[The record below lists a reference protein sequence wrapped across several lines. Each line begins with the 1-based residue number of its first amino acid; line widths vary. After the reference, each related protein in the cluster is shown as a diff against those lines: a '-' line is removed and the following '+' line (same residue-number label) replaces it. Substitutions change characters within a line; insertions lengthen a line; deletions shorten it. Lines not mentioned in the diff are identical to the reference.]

1 MGNRTLATTEFAAK
15 MIVQNIATINRQL
28 VTVTGITPK
37 DQNLEELIR
46 EDRPIHKI
54 AARSVKANVLKKN
67 SGQMIQCHQKTRGG
81 RKPKK
86 TVMAT
91 GQVSYDRAPK
101 DRILGTLGTGFPLPN
116 AKQ

>member
-37 DQNLEELIR
+37 DQNLEVLIR
-46 EDRPIHKI
+46 EYRPIHKL

-67 SGQMIQCHQKTRGG
+67 SGQMIQFHQKTRGG
-81 RKPKK
+81 RKPTK

-91 GQVSYDRAPK
+91 GQVSHDRAPK
-101 DRILGTLGTGFPLPN
+101 DRILGTLRTGFPLPN